1 MAQVTIAT
9 GFDVDYYLD
18 QVGVDYY
25 LTAGGEP
32 PGIWAG
38 KGAEALGLSGQ
49 VGGGGEA
56 GKASADV
63 MRDLF
68 HYDVLPDGTPLRTAQ
83 RRGKYPTRAAYAQV
97 EDAI

>member
-38 KGAEALGLSGQ
+38 RGAEALGLSGQ
-49 VGGGGEA
+49 VGGGGDPA
-56 GKASADV
+56 KASAPV
-63 MRDLF
+63 MRGLF
-68 HYDVLPDGTPLRTAQ
+68 HSAALPAGTPLGTAQ
-83 RRGKYPTRAAYAQV
+83 RRGKCPTRAAYAQV